1 MHRQLIWSA
10 ILCGF
15 ALTGM
20 AQGEPI
26 LCMTNGGGA
35 VVPSLPVSS
44 SAVAGDIV
52 ILCANPA
59 PDPVTLNFDVHLFV
73 NMAVTSQV
81 IKPDG
86 SVETVL
92 LINEPAPG
100 DILPGTNAF
109 YAKREAVNGLVWED
123 LSLTF
128 APAFQQ
134 KVLRLSSIR
143 VDTSLTSP
151 DPLRGPAEVI
161 GLVSF
166 TSEGEVPV
174 LGAPQQVIGF
184 VDLAPE
190 SAPEPASLVLTAGAL
205 LGLCLI
211 GRVRRYL

>member
-1 MHRQLIWSA
+1 MHRQLVWSA

-20 AQGEPI
+20 AQGGPI
-26 LCMTNGGGA
+26 LCTANGGVG
-35 VVPSLPVSS
+35 PFLPVSS

-59 PDPVTLNFDVHLFV
+59 PYPVTLNFDVHLFV
-73 NMAVTSQV
+73 NTAVTSQV

-86 SVETVL
+86 SLETVL

-109 YAKREAVNGLVWED
+109 YAKREAVNALVWED

-128 APAFQQ
+128 APAFLPT
-134 KVLRLSSIR
+134 VLRLSSIR

-151 DPLRGPAEVI
+151 DPLRGPAKVI

-166 TSEGEVPV
+166 TSQGEVPA
-174 LGAPQQVIGF
+174 LGNPQQVIGY
-184 VDLAPE
+184 VEPV
-190 SAPEPASLVLTAGAL
+190 PEPASLFLTAGAL

-211 GRVRRYL
+211 GGVRRCL